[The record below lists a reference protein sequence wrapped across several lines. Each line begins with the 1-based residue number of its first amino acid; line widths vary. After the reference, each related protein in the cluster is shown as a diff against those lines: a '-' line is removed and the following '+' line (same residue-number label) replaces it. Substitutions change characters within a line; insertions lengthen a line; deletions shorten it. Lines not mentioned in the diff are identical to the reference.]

1 MSPNASETS
10 SSESRTFSETPTSE
24 TIVRAREVAES
35 DTSVSMDERS
45 YGPRWTGPLLGLV
58 ATGAGLAT
66 AELIV
71 GLFERTSSPVVPVGQ
86 VFIDWVP
93 RPLKEW
99 AIDTFGT
106 NDKVVLVVGALV
118 VLLGIGMGVGVLA
131 MRGARSAAIALT
143 CVTGVIGAWAVLT
156 RPEPTLVKLLP
167 TIAGTAV
174 SIGVLLYLTPRASPE
189 RNGTEPPTPIAQPM
203 GIDRRRF
210 VGGAVGIG
218 SLAVVAGGVGR
229 VLQRRFEVNSER
241 DVLTLPSVDAPADVL
256 PADAQLPLDGL
267 DPFVTPNADFYRI
280 DTALVVPQVSKDS
293 WRLKIGGMV
302 DNPMELTFDDLLAR
316 PQVERYITLSC
327 VSNPIGGDLIGNAL
341 WQGVL
346 LRDILEEAGVQPAA
360 TQIVSRS
367 IDDWTAGTPTEVVMD
382 GRDAMLAIAMNG
394 EPLPARHGYPVR
406 MVVPGLYGYVSA
418 TKWVN
423 EIELTRWEDYDAYWI
438 PRGWS
443 KEGPVKTMARID
455 TPRSGSEQRPGVV
468 VGGVAWAVHRG
479 VSKVEVRIDGGQWRD
494 AELGGAPSDDTWVQ
508 WQYRLDAAP
517 GEHAVEVRAFDG
529 DGVPQPE
536 GPRPVAP
543 NGAEGYHRIRVRLT

>member
-346 LRDILEEAGVQPAA
+346 LRDVLEEAGVQPAA

-423 EIELTRWEDYDAYWI
+423 EIELTRWEDYDAYWV

-443 KEGPVKTMARID
+443 KNGPIKTMSRID
-455 TPRSGSEQRPGVV
+455 TDRRGATPTDVI
-468 VGGVAWAVHRG
+468 VGGIAWATHRG
-479 VSKVEVRIDGGQWRD
+479 VSRVEVRSDGGDWFEAD
-494 AELGGAPSDDTWVQ
+494 LGGVPSNDTWAQ
-508 WQYRLDAAP
+508 WMVALELEP
-517 GEHAVEVRAFDG
+517 GRHMIESRAFDG
-529 DGVPQPE
+529 DGVPQTGEPA
-536 GPRPVAP
+536 PVAP
-543 NGAEGYHRIRVRLT
+543 NGAQGYPRRWIDV

>member
-1 MSPNASETS
+1 M
-10 SSESRTFSETPTSE
+10 
-24 TIVRAREVAES
+24 
-35 DTSVSMDERS
+35 
-45 YGPRWTGPLLGLV
+45 GPLLGLL
-58 ATGAGLAT
+58 ATGAGLAV
-66 AELIV
+66 AELMV

-118 VLLGIGMGVGVLA
+118 VLLGVGIGVGVLA
-131 MRGARSAAIALT
+131 MRGARSAAVALT

-167 TIAGTAV
+167 TIVGTGV
-174 SIGVLLYLTPRASPE
+174 SIAVLLYLAPR
-189 RNGTEPPTPIAQPM
+189 PTVSATTADPQQSVAQPM
-203 GIDRRRF
+203 GVDRRRF
-210 VGGAVGIG
+210 VGGAIGIG
-218 SLAVVAGGVGR
+218 SVAVLAGGVGR
-229 VLQRRFEVNSER
+229 LLQQRFEVNSER
-241 DVLTLPSVDAPADVL
+241 SLLSLPQVDTPASML

-267 DPFVTPNADFYRI
+267 GPFVTPNTDFYRI

-293 WRLKIGGMV
+293 WRLRIGGMV
-302 DNPMELTFDDLLAR
+302 DNPMELTFEDLLAR

-327 VSNPIGGDLIGNAL
+327 VSNPIGGDLVGNAL

-346 LRDILEEAGVQPAA
+346 LRDILDEAGVQSEA

-367 IDDWTAGTPTEVVMD
+367 IDDWTAGTPTEIVMD

-418 TKWVN
+418 TKWVTQ
-423 EIELTRWEDYDAYWI
+423 IELTRWEDYDAYWV

-443 KEGPVKTMARID
+443 KNGPIKTMSRVD
-455 TPRSGSEQRPGVV
+455 TDRRGATPNDVI

-479 VSKVEVRIDGGQWRD
+479 ISRVEVRSDGGDWFEAD
-494 AELGGAPSDDTWVQ
+494 LGGVPSVDTWKQ
-508 WQYRLDAAP
+508 WKVTLDLEP
-517 GEHAVEVRAFDG
+517 GRHMIESRAFDG
-529 DGVPQPE
+529 DGVPQTE
-536 GPRPVAP
+536 ETAPVAP
-543 NGAEGYHRIRVRLT
+543 NGAQGYPRRWIDV